1 MSYGGTAEL
10 DPVNFSDEAIPSFIS
25 LNPGSEM
32 GTEVAPEN
40 PGRGKEKP
48 RKMKNAEVLTDV
60 LYYADVETNTKY
72 KRVDAEIQ
80 VDKHINLAVIGDND
94 DEGYYDEDERIA

>member
-10 DPVNFSDEAIPSFIS
+10 DPVSFSDEAIPSFIS
-25 LNPGSEM
+25 LNPGSEV

-40 PGRGKEKP
+40 AGRGDKNKV

-72 KRVDAEIQ
+72 KKVDMEI
-80 VDKHINLAVIGDND
+80 
-94 DEGYYDEDERIA
+94 

>member
-10 DPVNFSDEAIPSFIS
+10 DPVSFSDEAIPSFIS
-25 LNPGSEM
+25 LNPGSEVD
-32 GTEVAPEN
+32 TEVAPEN
-40 PGRGKEKP
+40 AGRGKEKP

-72 KRVDAEIQ
+72 KKVDTEI
-80 VDKHINLAVIGDND
+80 
-94 DEGYYDEDERIA
+94 

>member
-25 LNPGSEM
+25 LNPGSEV
-32 GTEVAPEN
+32 GTEVATEN
-40 PGRGKEKP
+40 LARGNKEKP

-72 KRVDAEIQ
+72 KKVDTEI
-80 VDKHINLAVIGDND
+80 
-94 DEGYYDEDERIA
+94 

>member
-10 DPVNFSDEAIPSFIS
+10 DPVSFSDEAIPSFIS
-25 LNPGSEM
+25 LNPGSEV

-40 PGRGKEKP
+40 PARGKEKP

-72 KRVDAEIQ
+72 KKVDAEI
-80 VDKHINLAVIGDND
+80 
-94 DEGYYDEDERIA
+94 

>member
-1 MSYGGTAEL
+1 MVNFLSIQILVLKIIMSYGGTAEL
-10 DPVNFSDEAIPSFIS
+10 DPVSFSDEAIPSFIS
-25 LNPGSEM
+25 LNPGSEV

-40 PGRGKEKP
+40 AGRGKEKP

-72 KRVDAEIQ
+72 KKVDTEI
-80 VDKHINLAVIGDND
+80 
-94 DEGYYDEDERIA
+94 